1 VSLRSIIH
9 ITCVVLWA
17 ALVLPASAEDAATS
31 AAPAVPVQLPPWMT
45 PDVFKA
51 AVQINMTDAQKPEFN
66 KAVSDFISDHFA
78 MMQKEAKRNAPN
90 LDMRI
95 KSKDKALVHALDDK
109 VHGILT
115 KEQWPAYEN
124 YKKELRS
131 GLSSNAMPPTP
142 MEPRSGPATR

>member
-1 VSLRSIIH
+1 MSLRSIVH
-9 ITCVVLWA
+9 ITCVALWA
-17 ALVLPASAEDAATS
+17 AIAIPAVAENAATP
-31 AAPAVPVQLPPWMT
+31 AAPLQLPPWMT

-51 AVQINMTDAQKPEFN
+51 AVRINMTDAQKPEFN
-66 KAVSDFISDHFA
+66 EAVSDFISDHFS

-109 VHGILT
+109 VHRILT
-115 KEQWPAYEN
+115 EEQWPAYEN

-131 GLSSNAMPPTP
+131 GLSSNALPPTP